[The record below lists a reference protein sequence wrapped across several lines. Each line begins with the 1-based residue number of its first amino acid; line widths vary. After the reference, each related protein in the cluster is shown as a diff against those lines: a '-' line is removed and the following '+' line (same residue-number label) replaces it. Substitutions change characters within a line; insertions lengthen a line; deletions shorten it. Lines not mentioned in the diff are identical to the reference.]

1 MGDTILLQS
10 YKPNE
15 LIYTSKSAGERLV
28 VFSEVYFPNGWKVW
42 IDEQPADHFRVNYIL
57 RAMNVPAGNHTIKF
71 RFDPDDYT
79 KGNTLGD
86 VSSGIITIL
95 LFVAVFLYFKSSKN
109 GNE

>member
-1 MGDTILLQS
+1 
-10 YKPNE
+10 
-15 LIYTSKSAGERLV
+15 
-28 VFSEVYFPNGWKVW
+28 
-42 IDEQPADHFRVNYIL
+42 
-57 RAMNVPAGNHTIKF
+57 MNIPAGNHTIKF

-95 LFVAVFLYFKSSKN
+95 LFVALFLSFKSSKN